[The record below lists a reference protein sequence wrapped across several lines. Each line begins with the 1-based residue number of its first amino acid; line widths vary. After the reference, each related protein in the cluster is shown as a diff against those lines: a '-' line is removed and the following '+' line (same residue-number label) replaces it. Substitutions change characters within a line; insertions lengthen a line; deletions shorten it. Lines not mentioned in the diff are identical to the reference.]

1 MAQSNEEKTPT
12 PRNDAPFEAA
22 DSLSAYFSDIA
33 SMPTLDRE
41 QEILLAKEIRAADHE
56 FRESILSIPW
66 IARDLVRHWK
76 DLRDS
81 GRVTGKMSEAFGSGG
96 IDGRELTEALDKR
109 MARVQRE
116 NERRTELVTEGRE
129 GEELARID
137 VRITR
142 YLKDADIA
150 NAVLVRVRSRLLAL
164 HRRVLEMVG
173 QRDAYDDPRRRPRSE
188 GAKAKRRKELLQL
201 SRERRELELEI
212 GMSIEAFL
220 DRMRRVEDSWE
231 RLSHYKNVFVEHN
244 LKLVIATAKDYRN
257 MGVPFVDL
265 IQEGNVGLLRA
276 VEKFDHERG
285 FKFSTYAIW
294 WIRQALVRAIQ
305 NQSRTIRVPSHLHEV
320 LRKYQRERRRLET
333 ELGRAP
339 TLEEAAKAA
348 KIPVDQAERL
358 DRISREPVS
367 LETEI
372 AGTDSKKLVDV
383 LKDPTAGRHAD
394 ELDRDRLGDALERT
408 LDRLPARE
416 RQILVWRYGL
426 EGETEHTLEQIGQR
440 LGLSRER
447 VRQLESR
454 ALAVLRLPEH
464 RSVLEDFAVD
474 VEPDPWD

>member
-1 MAQSNEEKTPT
+1 MAQNTEEKTPT
-12 PRNDAPFEAA
+12 QRNDAPFEAA

-116 NERRTELVTEGRE
+116 NDRRLELEAKGNA
-129 GEELARID
+129 EELAKLDLRIA
-137 VRITR
+137 RQ
-142 YLKDADIA
+142 LKEADIA
-150 NAVLVRVRSRLLAL
+150 NAVLVRVRARLLAL
-164 HRRVLEMVG
+164 QRRASKLLE
-173 QRDAYDDPRRRPRSE
+173 QREAYDNPKRRPKSDAARSR
-188 GAKAKRRKELLQL
+188 RRKELLQL

-212 GMSIEAFL
+212 GMSLEDFQA
-220 DRMRRVEDSWE
+220 RMRRVEDSWE

-372 AGTDSKKLVDV
+372 AGTDSKKLLDV

-408 LDRLPARE
+408 LDRLPSRE

>member
-1 MAQSNEEKTPT
+1 MVQNTEEKTQNQ
-12 PRNDAPFEAA
+12 RKDAPFEAA

-66 IARDLVRHWK
+66 IARELVRHWK
-76 DLRDS
+76 DLLDS

-116 NERRTELVTEGRE
+116 SERRRALESEGSS
-129 GEELARID
+129 EELSKLDLRIARQ
-137 VRITR
+137 
-142 YLKDADIA
+142 LKEADIA
-150 NAVLVRVRSRLLAL
+150 NAVLVRVRARLLAQ
-164 HRRVLEMVG
+164 HRRAQKLVE
-173 QRDAYDDPRRRPRSE
+173 QRDAYDSPKRRPRSE
-188 GAKAKRRKELLQL
+188 AARARRRKELLQL
-201 SRERRELELEI
+201 SRERRELEIEI
-212 GMSIEAFL
+212 GMSLEDFAA
-220 DRMRRVEDSWE
+220 RMRRVEDSWE

-474 VEPDPWD
+474 VEPEPWD

>member
-1 MAQSNEEKTPT
+1 MAQNTEEKTPT
-12 PRNDAPFEAA
+12 QRNDAPFEAA

-109 MARVQRE
+109 MSRVQRE
-116 NERRTELVTEGRE
+116 SERRAELETTGDA
-129 GEELARID
+129 EELGKLDLRIARQ
-137 VRITR
+137 
-142 YLKDADIA
+142 LKEADIA

-164 HRRVLEMVG
+164 HRRALKLIE
-173 QRDAYDDPRRRPRSE
+173 QRDAYDSPKRRPKSE
-188 GAKAKRRKELLQL
+188 ASRARRRKELLQL

-212 GMSIEAFL
+212 GMSL
-220 DRMRRVEDSWE
+220 DDFQARMRRVEDSWE

-408 LDRLPARE
+408 LDRLPSRE

>member
-1 MAQSNEEKTPT
+1 MAQNTEEKTPT
-12 PRNDAPFEAA
+12 QRNDAPFEAA

-116 NERRTELVTEGRE
+116 NERRAELEVKGNS
-129 GEELARID
+129 EELAKLDLRIA
-137 VRITR
+137 RQ
-142 YLKDADIA
+142 LKEADIA

-164 HRRVLEMVG
+164 HRRALKLIE
-173 QRDAYDDPRRRPRSE
+173 QRDVYDQPKRRPKSDAARSR
-188 GAKAKRRKELLQL
+188 RRKELLQL
-201 SRERRELELEI
+201 SRERRELEVEI
-212 GMSIEAFL
+212 GMSLEDFQA
-220 DRMRRVEDSWE
+220 RMRRVEDSWE

-408 LDRLPARE
+408 LDRLPSRE